1 MSPYWKQKYHINE
14 NQKPKYYN
22 GKTYEIFPGLK
33 NNFLVYECVNC
44 QKFPFIQCLLN
55 TLLHNPLLSL
65 K

>member
-1 MSPYWKQKYHINE
+1 MSLYWKQKYPIMWKSE
-14 NQKPKYYN
+14 AKYYN

-44 QKFPFIQCLLN
+44 QKFPFIQCLLS